1 MIIVFK
7 FAELFHIAVK
17 FQQGACYQFE
27 SVNADEIAEIAAED
41 TGDGCNAGNFVCFFG
56 RSQNHRDNHNVRGN
70 REERTFNKRDDKKP
84 CQGIFAGTRFNVW
97 SYIRRVRSLK
107 AIVFF
112 LKVYPTAFM
121 FSLKI
126 VRLL

>member
-56 RSQNHRDNHNVRGN
+56 RSQNIGIIIMSGGIGKKELSIKEMTKSHVR
-70 REERTFNKRDDKKP
+70 
-84 CQGIFAGTRFNVW
+84 A
-97 SYIRRVRSLK
+97 
-107 AIVFF
+107 F
-112 LKVYPTAFM
+112 LPG
-121 FSLKI
+121 SQI
-126 VRLL
+126 